1 MTLGMIFR
9 IAWRALLRN
18 KLRSLLT
25 MLGIIIGVAAVIAML
40 SIGNGAQAAIT
51 ESINKMG
58 TNTVEISPG
67 SRRGPERG
75 DEKAQ
80 RVLVEADWHTVSHL
94 PGIQAGS
101 PVTQTMSTLVYGR
114 ANWNTRVVGVGEE
127 YLEVTSW
134 PMESGRS
141 FNSMEIRGSQNVVV
155 LGQEVRNELFGAADP
170 IGETIRIQNFPF
182 KVIGLLSEKGSSG
195 GWMSE
200 DNRVLVPYTT
210 ANDKIMGRDRL
221 NNIILKAASADEVE
235 DLGIMA
241 TALLNN
247 KYNIEGNAGG
257 YNAETSAQANET
269 AAASVKMF
277 SYLLGGVASVSLL
290 VGGIGVMN
298 IMLVSVTERIR
309 EIGIRMAIGARGRD
323 ILAQFLVES
332 IVLSLLGGALGI
344 VLGVSISAKVA
355 GLAGWP
361 TIVSNSSIILA
372 FGTSAFIG
380 VFFGF
385 YPALSASRL
394 DPIEALRSD

>member
-1 MTLGMIFR
+1 MTPGMVFR
-9 IAWRALLRN
+9 IAWKALLRN

-51 ESINKMG
+51 DSINKMG

-80 RVLVEADWHTVSHL
+80 RVLVEADWYTVSGL
-94 PGIQAGS
+94 PGILAGS

-114 ANWNTRVVGVGEE
+114 ANWNTRVVGVGEQ
-127 YLEVTSW
+127 YPEVTSW
-134 PMESGRS
+134 PMESGRM
-141 FNSMEIRGSQNVVV
+141 FNPTELRGSQNVVV
-155 LGQEVRNELFGAADP
+155 LGQEVRKELFGAADP
-170 IGETIRIQNFPF
+170 IGETVRIGTFPF

-200 DNRVLVPYTT
+200 DNRVLVPFTT
-210 ANDKIMGRDRL
+210 ANDKVLGRDRL
-221 NNIILKAASADEVE
+221 NNIVLKAVDPGQVD
-235 DLGIMA
+235 DLGVMA
-241 TALLNN
+241 TALLNS
-247 KYNIEGNAGG
+247 KYHIEDDSGFQ
-257 YNAETSAQANET
+257 AETSAQANET

-290 VGGIGVMN
+290 VGGIGIMN

-332 IVLSLLGGALGI
+332 IVLSLIGGALGI

-361 TIVSNSSIILA
+361 TIVSKSSILLA

>member
-40 SIGNGAQAAIT
+40 SIGNGAQAAIS

-58 TNTVEISPG
+58 TNTIEISPG

-75 DEKAQ
+75 DEKNQ
-80 RVLVEADWHTVSHL
+80 RVLVEADWFTVANL
-94 PGIQAGS
+94 PGILAGS
-101 PVTQTMSTLVYGR
+101 PVSQTMSTLVYGR
-114 ANWNTRVVGVGEE
+114 ANWNTRIVGVGEQ
-127 YLEVTSW
+127 YPEVTSW
-134 PMESGRS
+134 PLESGRM
-141 FNSMEIRGSQNVVV
+141 FNEMEIRGSQNVVV
-155 LGQEVRNELFGAADP
+155 LGQEVWKELFGAADP

-200 DNRVLVPYTT
+200 DNRVLVPFTT
-210 ANDKIMGRDRL
+210 VNDKILGRDRL
-221 NNIILKAASADEVE
+221 NNIVLKADSADQV
-235 DLGIMA
+235 DNLGVMA
-241 TALLNN
+241 TALLNG
-247 KYNIEGNAGG
+247 KYNIEDSSGFQ
-257 YNAETSAQANET
+257 AETSAQANET
-269 AAASVKMF
+269 AAESVKLF

-290 VGGIGVMN
+290 VGGIGIMN

-309 EIGIRMAIGARGRD
+309 EIGIRMSIGARGRD

-332 IVLSLLGGALGI
+332 IVLSLIGGALG
-344 VLGVSISAKVA
+344 VLLGVSIASKVA

-361 TIVSNSSIILA
+361 TIVSQSSVLLA

-385 YPALSASRL
+385 YPALQASRL

>member
-58 TNTVEISPG
+58 TNTVEIAPG

-75 DEKAQ
+75 DEKSQ

-127 YLEVTSW
+127 YPEVTSW
-134 PMESGRS
+134 PLESGRI
-141 FNSMEIRGSQNVVV
+141 FNSMEIRGSQNVAV
-155 LGQEVRNELFGAADP
+155 LGQEVRKELFGGADP
-170 IGETIRIQNFPF
+170 IGETIRIKNFPF

-210 ANDKIMGRDRL
+210 ANDKIIGRDRL
-221 NNIILKAASADEVE
+221 NNIILKAASAGEVD

-241 TALLNN
+241 TALLNS
-247 KYNIEGNAGG
+247 KYNIEDNSGG
-257 YNAETSAQANET
+257 FKAETSAQANET

-290 VGGIGVMN
+290 VGGIGIMN

-394 DPIEALRSD
+394 DPIEALRSE